1 MPVRVDEF
9 DYELPPEL
17 IAQDP
22 LPHRDRS
29 RLLVVDR
36 ESGSLSHRRFYDV
49 VEYLQPGDA
58 IVVNNTKVIPARLR
72 GTRATGGKV
81 EVLLLRNLGSDNWEC
96 LVKPGQKT
104 RVGDKLYFGDDKT
117 RLTGT
122 VVARTGYGGRVVN
135 WSYQGMW
142 EEVLDRLGETPLPP
156 YIKKPLGEPGRYQTV
171 YASVPGSAAA
181 PTAGLHF
188 TPELLDKVRAAGC
201 EVLEV
206 TLNVGLG
213 TFRPVREETVE
224 AHTMHEEYFE
234 LTEETAKAV
243 NRVKKS
249 GGRVCAVGTTVVRT
263 LESCAGEDGEVRPAI
278 AATKLFIYPG
288 YRFKVVDR
296 LITNF
301 HLPKSTLLMLVSAF
315 AGRDLIMKAY
325 REAVAERYRFFS
337 FGDAMLIL

>member
-1 MPVRVDEF
+1 MRVDEF
-9 DYELPPEL
+9 DYQLPPEL

-22 LPHRDRS
+22 VPNRDHS

-36 ESGSLSHRRFYDV
+36 ASGTVSHRQFYEV
-49 VEYLQPGDA
+49 VEYLRPGDA
-58 IVVNNTKVIPARLR
+58 LVVNNTKVIPARLR
-72 GTRATGGKV
+72 GNRATGGKV
-81 EVLLLRNLGSDNWEC
+81 EVLLLRNLGSDTWEC

-104 RVGDKLYFGDDKT
+104 RIGDRLYFGDVET

-122 VVARTGYGGRVVN
+122 VVARTGYGGRIVN
-135 WSYQGMW
+135 WSYQGIW

-156 YIKKPLGEPGRYQTV
+156 YIKKPLDEPSRYQTV

-188 TPELLDKVRAAGC
+188 TPELLDKVREAGC

-224 AHTMHEEYFE
+224 AHSMHEEYFE
-234 LTEETAKAV
+234 LTEETANAV
-243 NRVKKS
+243 NRVKRS
-249 GGRVCAVGTTVVRT
+249 GGRIYAVGTTVVRT
-263 LESCAGEDGEVRPAI
+263 LESCAGEDGQVKPDT
-278 AATKLFIYPG
+278 AATRLFIYPG
-288 YRFKVVDR
+288 YHFKVVDR

-315 AGRDLIMKAY
+315 GGRDLMMKAY